1 MFVAR
6 RATEM
11 SQPLTAAATPEFMW
25 CQRGDRVY
33 VTIKVADCQETSVD
47 VSSDHRLEF
56 RGRGSGMC
64 GQREYALSIQVAR
77 PVVKEECRWFVCGPS
92 VRVRLEKAQH
102 GPYWGALIA
111 DGVKMAQCKVSA
123 STSIST
129 ATSTPT
135 SPTSTHDP
143 PPPPPTTHLHLHRST
158 GKAGSTR
165 TRSRRCAQTSIRSA
179 LQGLHQIDSMHLYI
193 YLQVSGCAD

>member
-1 MFVAR
+1 
-6 RATEM
+6 M
-11 SQPLTAAATPEFMW
+11 SKPATAAATPEFMW

-77 PVVKEECRWFVCGPS
+77 PVVKEACRWFVCGPS

-111 DGVKMAQCKVSA
+111 DGVKMAQCKVDT
-123 STSIST
+123 STSTSSPDLHLHLST
-129 ATSTPT
+129 STSTPT
-135 SPTSTHDP
+135 STSTHDLSTSTHDP
-143 PPPPPTTHLHLHRST
+143 PSPPPTTHCHLHLHRST
-158 GKAGSTR
+158 GRAGSTR
-165 TRSRRCAQTSIRSA
+165 TRSRR
-179 LQGLHQIDSMHLYI
+179 
-193 YLQVSGCAD
+193 

>member
-1 MFVAR
+1 
-6 RATEM
+6 M
-11 SQPLTAAATPEFMW
+11 SKPATAAATPEFMW

-77 PVVKEECRWFVCGPS
+77 PVVKEACRWFVCGPS
-92 VRVRLEKAQH
+92 VRVRLEKAEH

-111 DGVKMAQCKVSA
+111 DGVKMAQCKVDTSTSSSPPPALHLQLSTSSSSSSSTSTSTSTSTSA
-123 STSIST
+123 ST
-129 ATSTPT
+129 
-135 SPTSTHDP
+135 
-143 PPPPPTTHLHLHRST
+143 R
-158 GKAGSTR
+158 
-165 TRSRRCAQTSIRSA
+165 
-179 LQGLHQIDSMHLYI
+179 
-193 YLQVSGCAD
+193 

>member
-1 MFVAR
+1 MRANLPIMVLNKISVLPSSPTMFVAPSP
-6 RATEM
+6 TEM
-11 SQPLTAAATPEFMW
+11 TQPATAAATPEFMW

-123 STSIST
+123 FTSIST

-143 PPPPPTTHLHLHRST
+143 PPPPQVDWQSWLDEDEESEV
-158 GKAGSTR
+158 
-165 TRSRRCAQTSIRSA
+165 RRCA
-179 LQGLHQIDSMHLYI
+179 D
-193 YLQVSGCAD
+193 